1 MFAFQH
7 QREFI
12 YSAFS
17 RWISLRFGSEG
28 LQNAL
33 FIYFQGK
40 ANGLGGSFSGNEKSD
55 GQREDGRFSIATHF
69 KSAWPRRLSWC
80 LISWNYTQALHFF
93 HSSEY
98 LPAYV
103 YTITHIWFTSVYN
116 FFSYCSTLHSFVV
129 NIHGTLIYFTVKWIC
144 ITWHHSIYR
153 YNAGL
158 FGSRKLYLDLK
169 GF

>member
-17 RWISLRFGSEG
+17 RWISLRIGSEG

-40 ANGLGGSFSGNEKSD
+40 ANGLGGSYSGNEKSD
-55 GQREDGRFSIATHF
+55 GQRDDGRFFFFFSAAHF
-69 KSAWPRRLSWC
+69 KSAWPRRLCRC
-80 LISWNYTQALHFF
+80 LISWNYTQALQCFIQQNF
-93 HSSEY
+93 TEY
-98 LPAYV
+98 KC
-103 YTITHIWFTSVYN
+103 TNTRTEIWFTSVYN

-129 NIHGTLIYFTVKWIC
+129 NIHGPLIYFTVKWIC

-153 YNAGL
+153 INGSL
-158 FGSRKLYLDLK
+158 FGSA
-169 GF
+169 

>member
-80 LISWNYTQALHFF
+80 LISWNYTQALQ
-93 HSSEY
+93 
-98 LPAYV
+98 
-103 YTITHIWFTSVYN
+103 
-116 FFSYCSTLHSFVV
+116 FFSFILISPSLCVHNYTHMIHLSVQLFLLLFDSAFLCCKYTRYFNVFHGEMNLHNLTPL
-129 NIHGTLIYFTVKWIC
+129 NISL
-144 ITWHHSIYR
+144 
-153 YNAGL
+153 
-158 FGSRKLYLDLK
+158 
-169 GF
+169 